1 MIGPFLYS
9 DEREADEVD
18 TALKAATG
26 IMFAAMAGVC
36 LLGGMAVLK
45 KKEKRER

>member
-1 MIGPFLYS
+1 M
-9 DEREADEVD
+9 D

-26 IMFAAMAGVC
+26 IMFVAMASVC

-45 KKEKRER
+45 KKSPAEGSKLS